1 MADDQQL
8 WVTDSLG
15 GHLGNAKLSRQLRF
29 AAQPLMKFRQFVQ
42 VKEALGKNKNDT
54 VYYDKISNI
63 NTAGGTLVE
72 TETMPENAFT
82 ILKGTI
88 VVTEY
93 GNSIPYTGK
102 LEALAEFDVDNAITR
117 VLRDD
122 MAKVLDSEVGGYFD
136 RCELKYDCINTI
148 SGNFSTCSD
157 GTATECAGE
166 GLAPYHVHEI
176 VAELKMNHAE
186 RYDGQN
192 YICIAAVNALKDI
205 RTQTDWLDAAK
216 YGDPERLFSGE
227 VGRYGGVRFIE
238 ETNYLCNT
246 AGSSALEGDAIFFGA
261 DAVMEAVTI
270 PEELRAK
277 IPTDYGRSKGV
288 AWYSLLGF
296 QKIWDLSNDAQPK
309 IIHLN
314 PFTAATS

>member
-1 MADDQQL
+1 MADNQQL

-15 GHLGNAKLSRQLRF
+15 GYLGNAKLSAQLRF

-42 VKEALGKNKNDT
+42 VREALGLHKNDT
-54 VYYDKISNI
+54 VYFDKITNI

-72 TETMPENAFT
+72 TDTIPENAFT
-82 ILKGTI
+82 MERGTI

-93 GNSIPYTGK
+93 GNSIPYSGK
-102 LEALAEFDVDNAITR
+102 LEALAEFDVDNAVTR

-122 MAKVLDSEVGGYFD
+122 MAKVIDSDVASYFTT
-136 RCELKYDCINTI
+136 CQLKYECVTDGSTAA
-148 SGNFSTCSD
+148 GLFQTCSD
-157 GTATECAGE
+157 GTGTELGDCQ
-166 GLAPYHVHEI
+166 LASYHVHEI
-176 VAELKMNHAE
+176 VAEMKKNNVAK
-186 RYDGQN
+186 YDGSN
-192 YICIAAVNALKDI
+192 YICIAAVDAI
-205 RTQTDWLDAAK
+205 RGLRASSDWLDAAK

-227 VGRYGGVRFIE
+227 CGRYGGVRFIE
-238 ETNYLCNT
+238 ETHYLSNT
-246 AGSSALEGDAIFFGA
+246 LGSGSTLGEAIFFGG

-296 QKIWDLSNDAQPK
+296 AKIWDLYDDGQPN
-309 IIHLN
+309 IIHAN
-314 PFTAATS
+314 CV